1 MFTEDEQ
8 KLLKLNLTGFP
19 LMAAASAAI
28 RGCSTCPHNKVD
40 KRTILRAA
48 AIRLQYNKE
57 FKQFLKKHFKL
68 PVSIAGITF
77 KD

>member
-1 MFTEDEQ
+1 MHSISLKLLTHLPNKERSMFTEDEQ

-28 RGCSTCPHNKVD
+28 KGCSTCPHNRVD

-48 AIRLQYNKE
+48 AIRL
-57 FKQFLKKHFKL
+57 
-68 PVSIAGITF
+68 
-77 KD
+77 